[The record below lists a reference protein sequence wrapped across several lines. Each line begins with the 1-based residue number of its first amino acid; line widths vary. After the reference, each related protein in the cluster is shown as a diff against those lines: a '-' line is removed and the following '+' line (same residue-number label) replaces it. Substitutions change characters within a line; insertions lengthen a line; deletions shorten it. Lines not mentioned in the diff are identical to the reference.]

1 MEIFSSKHK
10 EYKQKESSPA
20 TKIRSN
26 IIGYVSTRGNIEI
39 VEKNVSK
46 RIQNQLFEFDE
57 KPIKFR
63 EYATSLINAA
73 RPYVK
78 LKPKKVRGR
87 RKNKKMIKNMRV
99 KWIDRFTSNRK
110 AFIIFAQFFKTNKN
124 SKFVIKIESQF
135 EAIHSNYNKR
145 SQPGVALLPMIS
157 KTEQLHKTAYKFKPY
172 KWAKSVKTKA
182 YNKKIKNKK
191 KLI

>member
-99 KWIDRFTSNRK
+99 K
-110 AFIIFAQFFKTNKN
+110 
-124 SKFVIKIESQF
+124 
-135 EAIHSNYNKR
+135 
-145 SQPGVALLPMIS
+145 
-157 KTEQLHKTAYKFKPY
+157 
-172 KWAKSVKTKA
+172 
-182 YNKKIKNKK
+182 
-191 KLI
+191 